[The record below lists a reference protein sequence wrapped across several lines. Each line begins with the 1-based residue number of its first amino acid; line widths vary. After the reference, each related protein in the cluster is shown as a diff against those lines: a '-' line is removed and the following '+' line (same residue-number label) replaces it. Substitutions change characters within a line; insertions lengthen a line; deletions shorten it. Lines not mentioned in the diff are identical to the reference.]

1 MRMFMLMYGGPDGA
15 RVPALLERH
24 GITHYTSFAG
34 GHGVGSTGRREGTRA
49 WPGETTMIVSM
60 VPAERADS
68 LAAELK
74 AEADR
79 LPVGERLHVA
89 VVPTDS
95 FF

>member
-1 MRMFMLMYGGPDGA
+1 MKMFLMMYGGPDDT

-34 GHGVGSTGRREGTRA
+34 GHGAGSTGRRAGTRA

-68 LAAELK
+68 LTEELK
-74 AEADR
+74 TEASQ
-79 LPVGERLHVA
+79 LPAGERLHVA

>member
-1 MRMFMLMYGGPDGA
+1 MRMFLLMYGGPNDG

-24 GITHYTSFAG
+24 GISHYTAFTG
-34 GHGVGSTGRREGTRA
+34 GHGAGSTGRREGTRA

-60 VPAERADS
+60 VPDERADS
-68 LAAELK
+68 LARELREEAAE
-74 AEADR
+74 

-89 VVPTDS
+89 VVPTES